1 MSSTVLDHPSL
12 GRSRVATQYTE
23 SQKFLAYVRALL
35 ESSAELEAV
44 LQKVAEQTD
53 IDLAAGVNLD
63 VIGEI
68 VGISRIIPASVQL
81 AFFGFQDNAAALNF
95 GEEGAQGIG
104 ARFYDE
110 GEPYL
115 ATSVLNDPEFRL
127 LIRAKIVKN
136 HALGTNEDVIA
147 GLAYLFGGGMA
158 IQVAVEDIGGMAIQ
172 VAVGRPLTY
181 LEKVLI
187 TNLDVLPRPAG
198 VRISQRVTYSTT
210 SYFGFDGQNSA
221 LSFGEEGQPSVGG
234 QFAEE
239 F

>member
-1 MSSTVLDHPSL
+1 MSSTVLDHQSI

-23 SQKFLAYVRALL
+23 SQRFLAYIRSLL
-35 ESSAELEAV
+35 TSSAELEAV

-68 VGISRIIPASVQL
+68 VGISRIIPNAIAVQ
-81 AFFGFQDNAAALNF
+81 FFGFQGQPGAAVF
-95 GEEGAQGIG
+95 GEEGVLDIG
-104 ARFYDE
+104 ARFRDE
-110 GEPYL
+110 LEPETT
-115 ATSVLNDPEFRL
+115 TSVLADPEYRL
-127 LIRAKIVKN
+127 LLRTKIVKN
-136 HALGTNEDVIA
+136 HTQGTNEDILQ
-147 GLAYLFGGGMA
+147 GLAYLFNTPQTV
-158 IQVAVEDIGGMAIQ
+158 IEDIGNMAIQ

-187 TNLDVLPRPAG
+187 SQLDILPRPAG
-198 VRISQRVTYSTT
+198 VRISQRVTFDTT
-210 SYFGFDGQNSA
+210 NYFGFDGQNNA